1 MGQFDFTDI
10 VFYQM
15 SVKNTV
21 KVGLKEVAQKHGQD
35 MCHAIPFLHALTGS
49 DTTSAFWGIG
59 KKKGYDILKSY
70 TPAVATF
77 GSFFNEPF
85 QNINVEMESFK
96 IIQRFVILMYSK
108 TSDHKS
114 INKARMDMFFL
125 KNHPNIESIPP
136 TENNIQNEPYFK
148 QVFGVGGMIVFKIFL
163 APPYMVGNDLI

>member
-1 MGQFDFTDI
+1 MHDSDHEEADSRIMLHLYDALTKGFKCICIVSVDTDVFVILLSIIHRLMGQFDFTDI

-77 GSFFNEPF
+77 GSFF
-85 QNINVEMESFK
+85 
-96 IIQRFVILMYSK
+96 
-108 TSDHKS
+108 
-114 INKARMDMFFL
+114 
-125 KNHPNIESIPP
+125 
-136 TENNIQNEPYFK
+136 
-148 QVFGVGGMIVFKIFL
+148 
-163 APPYMVGNDLI
+163 